1 MPTKKA
7 DLDMN
12 RETSR
17 YWCFS
22 FFFFFFFNLLKL
34 KLVINSA
41 KNPKFVSGFKK
52 KMEKIFPLPWCDK
65 KKRKETVVLDNLDIE
80 NLPNPTLRSMRLISL
95 SANVRH

>member
-22 FFFFFFFNLLKL
+22 IFFFFFFNLLKL

-41 KNPKFVSGFKK
+41 KNPKFVSGFLK

-65 KKRKETVVLDNLDIE
+65 KKEKRN
-80 NLPNPTLRSMRLISL
+80 SSFG
-95 SANVRH
+95 